1 MKRLFACFLILALML
16 SIAPLSVF
24 AEEPA
29 VADVPVIET
38 APAEAAPVE
47 VAPAEQ
53 SAPAAAEPVAAE
65 LQATGTCGDNLTWTL
80 NDGTL
85 RISGTGPMYDYVST
99 TCPWSGSMY
108 ASSVKHV
115 VVESGVTTIGN
126 YAFNVYGIESF
137 SLPDTLTSI
146 GKCAFFCNLKM
157 ESITIPEGVTS
168 VGIAAFEGCEA
179 LKSVYLPDSLT
190 VIPEEMFDGCPLL
203 ESVRLGSYV
212 TEIQKLAFS
221 DAQSLNNVVLVAVD
235 SIAMPSFQYFRKLI
249 NSFMDSG
256 NPSAYS

>member
-29 VADVPVIET
+29 VADVPIAFPSEGKVSPEAT
-38 APAEAAPVE
+38 DEVKSVPAEAAPIE
-47 VAPAEQ
+47 TAPAEQ

-126 YAFNVYGIESF
+126 YAFNVYGIETV

-146 GKCAFFCNLKM
+146 GKCAFFCNRKM

-190 VIPEEMFDGCPLL
+190 VIPEEMFDACPLL
-203 ESVRLGSYV
+203 ESVRLGNCV

-221 DAQSLNNVVLVAVD
+221 DAQA
-235 SIAMPSFQYFRKLI
+235 
-249 NSFMDSG
+249 
-256 NPSAYS
+256 